1 MEAASLRE
9 MPLLLAAAGLFGLCV
24 GSFLNVVIYR
34 LPKILERQW
43 HADARAA
50 LEMEPAAEQ
59 PFNLVTPASTCRQ
72 CGHRIRWFEN
82 IPLFSYAWLRGKC
95 SSCGTPIGL
104 RYPFVE
110 LCNGALWLVIAYL
123 HGITPL
129 AFGYMLLATV
139 LLALFWIDWDTQLL
153 PDDLTL
159 PLVWA
164 GLLFQLIT
172 QSVPL
177 SSAVIGA
184 AAGYLVLW
192 SIFHAFRLLTGKE
205 GMGYGD
211 FKLFAAL
218 GAWFGWTALVPMLL
232 ASSLAGAIIG
242 GGLMATGKLS
252 RGQPFAFGPFLALV
266 GLVAI
271 CVPPQRWLGAVMP

>member
-1 MEAASLRE
+1 
-9 MPLLLAAAGLFGLCV
+9 MPLLLLAVAAFGLCI

-34 LPKILERQW
+34 LPKMLERQW
-43 HADARAA
+43 RADARDA
-50 LEMEPAAEQ
+50 LEIEPVPEPA
-59 PFNLVTPASTCRQ
+59 FNLVTPASTCRQ
-72 CGHRIRWFEN
+72 CQHRIRWYEN
-82 IPLFSYAWLRGKC
+82 IPIVSFLWLRGKC
-95 SSCGTPIGL
+95 SACGTSIGL

-110 LCNGALWLVIAYL
+110 LCNGLLWLAIAFQY
-123 HGITPL
+123 GVTPL
-129 AFGYMLLATV
+129 AAGYMLLATV
-139 LLALFWIDWDTQLL
+139 LLTLFWIDWDTQLL

-164 GLLFQLIT
+164 GLLFQLFT

-177 SSAVIGA
+177 TSAVIGA

-232 ASSLAGAIIG
+232 ASSLAGALIG
-242 GGLMATGKLS
+242 GALMVSRRLA
-252 RGQPFAFGPFLALV
+252 RGQAFAFGPFLALV
-266 GLVAI
+266 GLLAIFVA
-271 CVPPQRWLGAVMP
+271 PQRWIAAVMP